1 MNKEI
6 QTLLASKK
14 NEEIEKGLGLFE
26 KKGSLK
32 ELPLVCDLLNHEN
45 ADIFEAKVIETIS
58 NIKVSEANLIIIDAI
73 QKDLAENG
81 NLRALLQ
88 ICWQSQLDFTQHLAL
103 FTDIF
108 LEGDYL
114 TSLEAFT
121 VIENI
126 WIDHNYENDHKELLL
141 DKVKEQLGKMEESK
155 VILAKELI
163 LVLEA

>member
-14 NEEIEKGLGLFE
+14 HEEIEKGLGLFE
-26 KKGSLK
+26 KNGSIK

-45 ADIFEAKVIETIS
+45 AELFEAKIIDTIS
-58 NIKVSEANLIIIDAI
+58 NIKVSEANLVLIDAI
-73 QKDLAENG
+73 QQNLTEHG
-81 NLRALLQ
+81 NLRALMQ

-108 LEGDYL
+108 LEADYL
-114 TSLEAFT
+114 TALEAFT

-126 WIDHNYENDHKELLL
+126 WIDHNYENEHKELLL
-141 DKVKEQLGKMEESK
+141 DKIKDQLSKMDESK
-155 VILAKELI
+155 IILAKELI